1 MYEYFIGQLLGQLH
15 NMKQN
20 CSSLA
25 LLNKE
30 SFNKCYTSWS
40 QYCLDCYK
48 LKQILSGKDGVESPS
63 YGNDMKYYTIKSL
76 KTYYSMGIGCII
88 WGWYSQAVDVHISF
102 TLILPSLTF
111 SIHWLKDLYSVP
123 LIWNN
128 TCNGWCLLTYTKPNR
143 RNILSSH
150 PGQLDFL
157 QDK

>member
-1 MYEYFIGQLLGQLH
+1 MHEYFIGQLLGQLH
-15 NMKQN
+15 SMKQY
-20 CSSLA
+20 CSSLV

-30 SFNKCYTSWS
+30 SFNKHYTSWS

-48 LKQILSGKDGVESPS
+48 LKQIVRKRWSQMSFIWKWYEILYNK
-63 YGNDMKYYTIKSL
+63 KSEDIL
-76 KTYYSMGIGCII
+76 QYVNRLHI
-88 WGWYSQAVDVHISF
+88 WGWYSQAVDVHICF

-111 SIHWLKDLYSVP
+111 SIHWLKDLYSVT
-123 LIWNN
+123 LIWNSN
-128 TCNGWCLLTYTKPNR
+128 DCCLLTYTEPNR